1 MITARNILN
10 GLLLLTAGAILLV
23 GCVRDD
29 RSDCRYPLPLRFT
42 YTYNVEQ
49 TDLFDAE
56 VTQLDLFLY
65 DAASG
70 RLVAQL
76 SPDVDMLSPDNGLEW
91 MVPPGEYDIVAWGG
105 VVQRYRFSS
114 MQSFEQALMSIRR
127 EQDGETVSQQQEH
140 LFHAVCRDVRV
151 TGNLLPEV
159 VMDLHKNS
167 NDVRIEITGL
177 TETQHEQ
184 VACSIRSA
192 NGDYAFDNTIRTQQ
206 PVTYLPEAGYTNG
219 VASYDHTVL
228 GLWPEDD
235 SWLKVELLSTPVK
248 SDGTAQTLF
257 DGSLS
262 ELLLQ
267 KPGTNLDLEDEF
279 TIRLEVKP
287 SSSDSSVRV
296 ELYVNDWHVVDMNG
310 GLG

>member
-10 GLLLLTAGAILLV
+10 GLLLLTGGAILLV

-29 RSDCRYPLPLRFT
+29 RSECRYPLPLRFT

-49 TDLFDAE
+49 SDLFDAE
-56 VTQLDLFLY
+56 VSQLDLFLY

-70 RLVAQL
+70 QLVAQL
-76 SPDVDMLSPDNGLEW
+76 SPDVETLTPENGLEW
-91 MVPPGEYDIVAWGG
+91 MVPPGTYDVVAWGG
-105 VVQRYRFSS
+105 VNQRYLYSATQTFD
-114 MQSFEQALMSIRR
+114 EALLSIRR
-127 EQDGETVSQQQEH
+127 EQDGETVLQQQEH
-140 LFHAVCRDVRV
+140 LFHAVCQDIEV

-167 NDVRIEITGL
+167 NDVRLEITGL
-177 TETQHEQ
+177 TADQLQQ
-184 VACSIRSA
+184 VSCSIRSA

-219 VASYDHTVL
+219 VALFDHTVL
-228 GLWPEDD
+228 GLWPGDE
-235 SWLKVELLSTPVK
+235 SWLRVELLPAATK
-248 SDGTAQTLF
+248 SDGVLQTLY

-279 TIRLEVKP
+279 TIRLEAQ
-287 SSSDSSVRV
+287 SSSDGSVRV
-296 ELYVNDWHVVDMNG
+296 EIYVNDWHVVEMDG
-310 GLG
+310 GLS

>member
-10 GLLLLTAGAILLV
+10 GLLLLTGGAILLV

-29 RSDCRYPLPLRFT
+29 RSECRYPLPLRFT

-49 TDLFDAE
+49 SDLFDAE
-56 VTQLDLFLY
+56 VNQLDLFLY

-70 RLVAQL
+70 QLVAQL
-76 SPDVDMLSPDNGLEW
+76 SPDVETLSPENGLEW
-91 MVPPGEYDIVAWGG
+91 MVPPGTYDVVAWGG
-105 VVQRYRFSS
+105 VNQRYLYNATQTFD
-114 MQSFEQALMSIRR
+114 EALLSIRR
-127 EQDGETVSQQQEH
+127 EQDGETVLQQQEH
-140 LFHAVCRDVRV
+140 LFHAVCQDIEV

-167 NDVRIEITGL
+167 NDVRLEITGL
-177 TETQHEQ
+177 TADQLQQ
-184 VACSIRSA
+184 VSCSIRSA
-192 NGDYAFDNTIRTQQ
+192 NGDYTFDNTIRTQQ

-219 VASYDHTVL
+219 VASFDHTVL
-228 GLWPEDD
+228 GLWPGDE
-235 SWLKVELLSTPVK
+235 SWLRVELLPAATK
-248 SDGTAQTLF
+248 SDGSLQTLY

-279 TIRLEVKP
+279 TIRLEAQ
-287 SSSDSSVRV
+287 SSSDGSVRV
-296 ELYVNDWHVVDMNG
+296 EIYVNDWHVVEMDG
-310 GLG
+310 GLS